1 MYAKGPVKVLKASD
15 GMMSKRA
22 GKALDALSDETEE
35 YNRPTIAT
43 VPKAHSFKIKNNKE
57 NLKRNIVIVG
67 AGWYG
72 LHIYKLL
79 KDKYNI
85 TILEKKKDIFDN
97 SSNYNQ
103 NRLHLGYHYPRNK
116 KTRNMCVEKYSKF
129 INDYRDVVDF
139 IDTNYYVVA
148 KKSLIDF
155 GTYKDIFTD
164 DIFKHSFVKNNF
176 LTNIDGDIFCTQ
188 EKIINSD
195 RAKEHFKK
203 LLTENNANIKFDYNV
218 TSITSLSDN
227 KIMVNNE
234 LECDY
239 LFDCTYNQLNLSK
252 KDYIYELTISLLYEK
267 EPSFNDF
274 EALTV
279 MDGDFFSIYPRA
291 INKKLYTLTHVKYTP
306 IIKSDNAKT
315 ILDYKLKPR
324 KVNEIRL
331 LMEKDV
337 KDIFPDFDKY
347 FKYKS
352 YFTSYKCKINSVS
365 DSRECI
371 IETSLH
377 NNNIISIN
385 CGKIIGIYNVENYIN
400 NVLRL

>member
-1 MYAKGPVKVLKASD
+1 M
-15 GMMSKRA
+15 
-22 GKALDALSDETEE
+22 
-35 YNRPTIAT
+35 N
-43 VPKAHSFKIKNNKE
+43 NNK
-57 NLKRNIVIVG
+57 NLKKKIVIIG
-67 AGWYG
+67 GGWYG

-79 KDKYNI
+79 KDKYSI

-116 KTRNMCVEKYSKF
+116 KTRKMCIEGYSKF

-155 GTYKDIFTD
+155 ETFKDIFID
-164 DIFKHSFVKNNF
+164 DSFKHSFVKNDF

-195 RAKEHFKK
+195 RAKEYFKN
-203 LLTENNANIKFDYNV
+203 LLIENNANIKFNYNV
-218 TSITSLSDN
+218 TSITSLNN
-227 KIMVNNE
+227 KILVNNE

-239 LFDCTYNQLNLSK
+239 LFDCTYNQLNLSQ

-267 EPSFNDF
+267 KNDFNDF

-291 INKKLYTLTHVKYTP
+291 IDKKLYTLTHVKYTP
-306 IIKSDNAKT
+306 IIKSDNPET
-315 ILDYKLKPR
+315 ILNYNLKSR

-331 LMEKDV
+331 LMENAV
-337 KDIFPDFDKY
+337 KDIFPDFDRN

-371 IETSLH
+371 IEPSLE
-377 NNNIISIN
+377 NNNVISIN
-385 CGKIIGIYNVENYIN
+385 CGKIIGIYNVENYIK
-400 NVLRL
+400 NVLKL